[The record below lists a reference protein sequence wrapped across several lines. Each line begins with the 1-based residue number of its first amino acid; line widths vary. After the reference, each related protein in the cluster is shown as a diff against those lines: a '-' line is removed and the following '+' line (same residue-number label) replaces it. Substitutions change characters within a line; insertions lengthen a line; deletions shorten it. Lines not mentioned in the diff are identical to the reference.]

1 MSENS
6 TSKVKKLEVLCFLL
20 EKSAERWDFEFSA
33 TDVCLERKESF
44 RTNDDIPFSSKCTTL
59 TNRFFVQVPRI

>member
-1 MSENS
+1 MSEG
-6 TSKVKKLEVLCFLL
+6 VV
-20 EKSAERWDFEFSA
+20 ERLVFSFGKESGDGIFEFSA

-44 RTNDDIPFSSKCTTL
+44 RTNDDIPVSSKCTTL